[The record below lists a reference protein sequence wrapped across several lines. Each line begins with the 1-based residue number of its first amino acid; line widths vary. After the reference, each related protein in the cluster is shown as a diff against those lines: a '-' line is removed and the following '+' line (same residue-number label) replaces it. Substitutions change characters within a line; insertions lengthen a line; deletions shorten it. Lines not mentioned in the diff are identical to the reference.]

1 MRIDMFPAKG
11 PHGLK
16 ASFFFGTIGGTML
29 LAMCKRDVALLREK
43 QPKHYSKFAEDS
55 DDNGYQDT
63 VLFDEGNEAAKSLPQ
78 TGEKRSLGHIADP
91 YGVQAA
97 RAKRKKPNEKA
108 NDPKQ
113 RQQPHP
119 NRVYFQLG
127 CSEVPGYPLRDEGNR
142 HVGHLD
148 FDETGLAAKGV
159 FYLPACFGKEAQSI
173 SIFKVA
179 ERPEWGK
186 EPEPWYWYN
195 T

>member
-1 MRIDMFPAKG
+1 
-11 PHGLK
+11 
-16 ASFFFGTIGGTML
+16 
-29 LAMCKRDVALLREK
+29 
-43 QPKHYSKFAEDS
+43 
-55 DDNGYQDT
+55 
-63 VLFDEGNEAAKSLPQ
+63 
-78 TGEKRSLGHIADP
+78 
-91 YGVQAA
+91 
-97 RAKRKKPNEKA
+97 
-108 NDPKQ
+108 
-113 RQQPHP
+113 
-119 NRVYFQLG
+119 VYFQLG
-127 CSEVPGYPLRDEGNR
+127 CTEVPGYPLRDEGNR